1 VCRAAKDRRASIYVT
16 AKKTK
21 LSHDIMTDERANGG
35 RSGRGPAGRMRAAL
49 VALATICAV
58 AATAR
63 PADAQTDVTR
73 EIECLALTI
82 YFEARGEPDIG
93 KLAVGHVVENRAENP
108 LFPDRICDV
117 VKQAPPK
124 AASHCQFSWWC
135 DGASDRPVDG
145 KSWQRSRA
153 LARRIFWGYSKDPT
167 GGALWYHADYVNPS
181 WGMALKRGPHIG
193 HHVFYS
199 LDGGG
204 RKGRHA
210 PEQGQA
216 VLMPIGA
223 SGRF

>member
-1 VCRAAKDRRASIYVT
+1 
-16 AKKTK
+16 
-21 LSHDIMTDERANGG
+21 
-35 RSGRGPAGRMRAAL
+35 MRAAF
-49 VALATICAV
+49 VALAGICAL
-58 AATAR
+58 AAPAR
-63 PADAQTDVTR
+63 AADAQTDVRR

-193 HHVFYS
+193 RHVFYS
-199 LDGGG
+199 LDDGGS
-204 RKGRHA
+204 KARHA
-210 PEQGQA
+210 PEQGPA
-216 VLMPIGA
+216 VLMPVGT
-223 SGRF
+223 SSRF